1 MSSGFVDYYE
11 LLQVDDDAPPTD
23 IKAAYRS
30 LAKACHPDILGDAE
44 GHNICILLN
53 EAYEVLTD
61 PDKRAA
67 YDVQLEQAIRDDEDD
82 YSGEALSRWVANSRM
97 GKNENP
103 DETRAVF
110 VVRVAESNTGLSSEH
125 A

>member
-11 LLQVDDDAPPTD
+11 LLQVDDDAPPAD

-53 EAYEVLTD
+53 EAYEVCVV
-61 PDKRAA
+61 
-67 YDVQLEQAIRDDEDD
+67 VQWKFDLCLR
-82 YSGEALSRWVANSRM
+82 
-97 GKNENP
+97 
-103 DETRAVF
+103 T
-110 VVRVAESNTGLSSEH
+110 H
-125 A
+125 